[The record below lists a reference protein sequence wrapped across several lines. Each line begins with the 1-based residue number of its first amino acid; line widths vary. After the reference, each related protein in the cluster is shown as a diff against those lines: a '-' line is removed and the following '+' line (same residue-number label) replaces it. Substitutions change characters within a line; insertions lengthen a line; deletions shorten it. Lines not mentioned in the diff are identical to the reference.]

1 MNQQAGTQNQ
11 SSERERAA
19 VYVAELATDLATLAR
34 RHRLDT
40 LVYLLDMVRL
50 EAENV
55 TRHINGR
62 P

>member
-11 SSERERAA
+11 SSERERTA